1 MITLF
6 YTSITCLPSCKL
18 LPSLRLLGL
27 ESKWSGEY
35 SGHVTINFH
44 ENHPGIKRKY
54 IYILKENIDE
64 RRVVQAM

>member
-35 SGHVTINFH
+35 SGHVTINFTKTTL
-44 ENHPGIKRKY
+44 ELRGN
-54 IYILKENIDE
+54 IYILKENFDE

>member
-6 YTSITCLPSCKL
+6 YTSITCLSSCKL

-35 SGHVTINFH
+35 SGHVTTNFTKATLELTGNIH
-44 ENHPGIKRKY
+44 
-54 IYILKENIDE
+54 ILKENVDE